1 MAKRGIVARVKTAE
15 ERGHPASAWAFEAR
29 TRLGLSDRQVVEM
42 LGRYDPATIRQAEAN
57 SDRLSRPLWRAL
69 VPLYQGL
76 ARERG
81 VALPPPP
88 VYREPEGRA
97 VREPGAEYGTDL
109 AALIAS
115 NERLA
120 SATAAFTEAVDS
132 QTQKLDRVWDRLGD
146 LIERLDR
153 QQPLTKDDAM
163 AMSEGLADGIGAA
176 LSGSIAD
183 LAAALRQ
190 PAPAKPGGRG

>member
-1 MAKRGIVARVKTAE
+1 MPRTKSDE
-15 ERGHPASAWAFEAR
+15 ERGYIAAWMRRER
-29 TRLGLSDRQVVEM
+29 TRLGWSPEQVVEA
-42 LGRYDPATIRQAEAN
+42 LADDGTRIRADYYRQLEAGTGGK
-57 SDRLSRPLWRAL
+57 RPGPELLIAL
-69 VPLYQGL
+69 VKLF
-76 ARERG
+76 RS
-81 VALPPPP
+81 
-88 VYREPEGRA
+88 EPEPFP
-97 VREPGAEYGTDL
+97 EPPAPELDSDL

-120 SATAAFTEAVDS
+120 AATAAFTEAVDS

-153 QQPLTKDDAM
+153 QHPLTKEDAM

-176 LSGSIAD
+176 LAGSISD